1 MINVKP
7 EAKEEVGVCRSPP
20 SPPGLP
26 KSVSSHVRSS
36 KHVAMQSNATSYS
49 KVFVN
54 IWKAMQSNT
63 KKCIAEQCNV
73 MQSNAKQCKA
83 MYSRK
88 EIDTRLITPH
98 LGGRLSDQSL
108 EHILIVTLG
117 RMFAKIILLVLVD
130 MFRNKSTNQEQ
141 IHELILEY

>member
-1 MINVKP
+1 
-7 EAKEEVGVCRSPP
+7 
-20 SPPGLP
+20 
-26 KSVSSHVRSS
+26 
-36 KHVAMQSNATSYS
+36 
-49 KVFVN
+49 
-54 IWKAMQSNT
+54 MQSNT
-63 KKCIAEQCNV
+63 KKCIAKQCNA

>member
-1 MINVKP
+1 
-7 EAKEEVGVCRSPP
+7 
-20 SPPGLP
+20 
-26 KSVSSHVRSS
+26 
-36 KHVAMQSNATSYS
+36 
-49 KVFVN
+49 
-54 IWKAMQSNT
+54 MQSNT
-63 KKCIAEQCNV
+63 KKCIAKQCNA

-117 RMFAKIILLVLVD
+117 RMFANDEFLVLID